1 MTPQRLGLVEALDAG
16 AEKLG
21 VSRQM
26 TGARFGH
33 EFLLKDGVVERI
45 LAWITRW
52 RRLARDH
59 KGLPQS
65 SEAFI
70 KVAASRRM
78 LSLVAPSFP

>member
-1 MTPQRLGLVEALDAG
+1 MKLQRLDRAEALDAD
-16 AEKLG
+16 AEKRG

-59 KGLPQS
+59 KGLP
-65 SEAFI
+65 
-70 KVAASRRM
+70 
-78 LSLVAPSFP
+78 